1 MGLFAI
7 IVCLAVVIFV
17 VGNNKDTN
25 KNEKIE
31 PPTEDAAYM
40 GCMMDC
46 GYYSQEFYK
55 DSNGKWEMSPDKGYC
70 SYQNQ
75 IVKWGVPCQFAK
87 DHPEQLKK
95 GLFQDDLID
104 IEVE

>member
-7 IVCLAVVIFV
+7 IVCLAILIFV
-17 VGNNKDTN
+17 ISNYKDTN
-25 KNEKIE
+25 KKNEEIE

-46 GYYSQEFYK
+46 GYYTQEFYK

-95 GLFQDDLID
+95 SLFQDDLID
-104 IEVE
+104 V